1 MPEIKIPTMNA
12 RIKKMA
18 TYFGVDSQRYKT
30 MEEYIDQYVDEEFI
44 VRENGHIVRIK
55 NTEESRS
62 LEKLFG
68 RSTSQDE
75 YILKSPADVLKKELN
90 DLRKEYKD
98 DDSYIQKNPE
108 LEDLFNKG
116 VSNSKIIKDP
126 KIEQWLKAQDA
137 MIAKDLADYKTLRS
151 EIYQVR
157 DNKLKIL
164 DRYVYE
170 SLQTKAQDLI
180 DDLSNSKK
188 TSWIRRAR
196 VVVDEYIEAFN
207 KQEAERQE
215 ARKMK

>member
-30 MEEYIDQYVDEEFI
+30 MEEYIEQYVDEEFI

-116 VSNSKIIKDP
+116 VSNSKILKDP

-137 MIAKDLADYKTLRS
+137 MIAKDLADYQTLRS
-151 EIYQVR
+151 EVYAVR
-157 DNKLKIL
+157 DNKYKIF
-164 DRYVYE
+164 DRSVYE
-170 SLQTKAQDLI
+170 PLQAKAQSLI
-180 DDLSNSKK
+180 DDLSHSKK
-188 TSWIRRAR
+188 TSWLRRAR
-196 VVVDEYIEAFN
+196 VVVNEYQEAL
-207 KQEAERQE
+207 QRQIAERQE
-215 ARKMK
+215 GRKM